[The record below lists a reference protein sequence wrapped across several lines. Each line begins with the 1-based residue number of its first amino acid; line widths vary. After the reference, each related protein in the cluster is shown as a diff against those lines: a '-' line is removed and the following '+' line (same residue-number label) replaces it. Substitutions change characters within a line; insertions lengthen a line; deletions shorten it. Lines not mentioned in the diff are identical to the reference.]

1 MYNSISKICPKFQ
14 FLNSQ
19 SQVFWGQWAAAA
31 RWECGKHFEK
41 REYFISNLCCM
52 RCYVL
57 NKSLLSTILAY
68 LVWLNFVLPILEHF
82 CPLFV
87 QIAETHSFCPDG
99 VSFCPDYHHQPLIF
113 TQQPQ
118 TPFRDMYVH
127 KKNTPTP
134 PQNTPFPDSNLKVG
148 KMNYPLGKSDPNWAK
163 CLKRGQKFKKWANL
177 FYSCILSGD
186 SGLGIWLDQSENED
200 PSGKKWVQRCEI

>member
-19 SQVFWGQWAAAA
+19 SQVFWGQWPAAA

-52 RCYVL
+52 RWYVL

-68 LVWLNFVLPILEHF
+68 LVWLNFVPPILEHF

-99 VSFCPDYHHQPLIF
+99 VSFCPDYHYQPLFF

-127 KKNTPTP
+127 KKTPQPHPKTPLFLAWTWKWAKWTTVWAIWTPTG
-134 PQNTPFPDSNLKVG
+134 QNVWKV
-148 KMNYPLGKSDPNWAK
+148 AK
-163 CLKRGQKFKKWANL
+163 KLIHEF
-177 FYSCILSGD
+177 SCPVST
-186 SGLGIWLDQSENED
+186 S
-200 PSGKKWVQRCEI
+200 

>member
-19 SQVFWGQWAAAA
+19 SQVFWGQWPAAA

-52 RCYVL
+52 RWYVL

-118 TPFRDMYVH
+118 TPFRDMYF
-127 KKNTPTP
+127 KFT
-134 PQNTPFPDSNLKVG
+134 QNTPNPTPKHHFPSLNSKVSEMNYRLGNGQNVWKVG
-148 KMNYPLGKSDPNWAK
+148 KTFLEYSRIYK
-163 CLKRGQKFKKWANL
+163 NL
-177 FYSCILSGD
+177 
-186 SGLGIWLDQSENED
+186 
-200 PSGKKWVQRCEI
+200 PHH